1 MSYSRNLLT
10 KIIGVFTLVSASST
24 MATNFEITPYIGKM
38 YSSDLTN
45 TLTDE
50 DISVDSATHFG
61 LGFAWQD
68 TPNGQG
74 QILVNY
80 ASHDFSADEGSS
92 SQSIDVLYA
101 HFNGIA
107 QFRQRNYV
115 TTVSIGLG
123 GARFS
128 SDGGNEIAPS
138 FTAAIG
144 TRYEL
149 SDVASIVTELRGYAS
164 LMQDGDTLFCKEDSC
179 APQYNDT
186 TWIDTSISVGFSYKF

>member
-1 MSYSRNLLT
+1 MSYSNNILT
-10 KIIGVFTLVSASST
+10 TVIGICALTLSTSSI
-24 MATNFEITPYIGKM
+24 ATQLEITPYVGKM
-38 YSSDLTN
+38 YSDDLTN
-45 TLTDE
+45 SITDE

-80 ASHDFSADEGSS
+80 ASHDFKVDNDGP

-107 QFRQRNYV
+107 QFRQQHYV

-138 FTAAIG
+138 FTAAFG
-144 TRYEL
+144 TRYEI
-149 SDVASIVTELRGYAS
+149 SKVASIVTEIRGYAS
-164 LMQDGDTLFCKEDSC
+164 LMDDGDTLFCTDDTC

-186 TWIDTSISVGFSYKF
+186 LWIDTSISVGFAYKF